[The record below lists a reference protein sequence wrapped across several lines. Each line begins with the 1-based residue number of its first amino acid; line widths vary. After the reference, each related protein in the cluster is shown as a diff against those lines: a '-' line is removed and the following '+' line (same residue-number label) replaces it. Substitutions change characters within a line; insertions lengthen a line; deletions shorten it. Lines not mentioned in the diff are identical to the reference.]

1 MRVLLVEDDAMIAQ
15 AVSANLKDT
24 GYAVDW
30 VSRGSE
36 VTAAVAAQAYDLL
49 LLDLGLPGKDG
60 LDVLAQIRSGGCTVP
75 VLIVTARDD
84 LHSRLNGLDSG
95 ADDYI
100 VKPFDMAELQARMRA
115 VLRRHG
121 GQAQTLLS
129 NGIISHSVGKMG
141 GYSAQKNLRLALS
154 YFDMPLTGQPE
165 VFLGNSPTLFD
176 DNGQLIESARGFVQ
190 GDIDQLVALIEK
202 NPK

>member
-15 AVSANLKDT
+15 AVSANLKDA

-36 VTAAVAAQAYDLL
+36 VAAAVAAQAYDLL

-60 LDVLAQIRSGGCTVP
+60 LDVLAQIRNGGCTVP

-84 LHSRLNGLDSG
+84 LHSRLNGLDGG

-121 GQAQTLLS
+121 GQAQTLLT
-129 NGIISHSVGKMG
+129 NGIITLNPSGSGWTRAGRHAQQQRICRPPSPAAASGHDSV
-141 GYSAQKNLRLALS
+141 AQRFGRQNLRLGRRS
-154 YFDMPLTGQPE
+154 RKQ
-165 VFLGNSPTLFD
+165 
-176 DNGQLIESARGFVQ
+176 RR
-190 GDIDQLVALIEK
+190 
-202 NPK
+202 

>member
-15 AVSANLKDT
+15 AVSANLKDA

-36 VTAAVAAQAYDLL
+36 VAAAVAAQAYDLL

-60 LDVLAQIRSGGCTVP
+60 LDVLAQIRNGGCTVP

-84 LHSRLNGLDSG
+84 LHSRLNGLDGG

-100 VKPFDMAELQARMRA
+100 VNPFDMAERHARMRA

-121 GQAQTLLS
+121 GQAQTLLT
-129 NGIISHSVGKMG
+129 NGIITLNPSGSGWTRAGRHAQQQRICRPPSPAAASGHDSV
-141 GYSAQKNLRLALS
+141 AQRFGRQNLRLGRRS
-154 YFDMPLTGQPE
+154 RKQ
-165 VFLGNSPTLFD
+165 
-176 DNGQLIESARGFVQ
+176 RR
-190 GDIDQLVALIEK
+190 
-202 NPK
+202 

>member
-36 VTAAVAAQAYDLL
+36 VAAAVAAQAYDLL

-60 LDVLAQIRSGGCTVP
+60 LDVLAQIRNGGCTVP

-84 LHSRLNGLDSG
+84 LHSRLNGLDGG

-129 NGIISHSVGKMG
+129 NGITRSTLHPSGGSGRAGTGHHAQQQRICRPPSPAAASGHDSV
-141 GYSAQKNLRLALS
+141 AQRFGRQNLRLGRRS
-154 YFDMPLTGQPE
+154 
-165 VFLGNSPTLFD
+165 
-176 DNGQLIESARGFVQ
+176 
-190 GDIDQLVALIEK
+190 
-202 NPK
+202 